1 MYQPMRHARRDYRP
15 SAPQTPGCLI
25 PSNSNMFNLKL
36 ALRTLFRTPFVTA
49 VAILS
54 LGLGIG
60 ANGAIFSLFNQILLR
75 PLPVADP
82 GSLVNLAAPGPKS
95 GMNSCSNIGSC
106 SAVFS
111 LPMFRDLERQQTSFT
126 GIAAHR
132 NFGANLSY
140 KGESKGGDGLEVS
153 GSYFP
158 VLGLT
163 PAHGRLLTP
172 ADDRAPGE
180 SAVAVLSHRY
190 WETRFNGNP
199 NVLNETITINGHAF
213 TIVGVA
219 PQGFDGTTI
228 GSQPQVFVPI
238 TMADQLQPDRKVVDN
253 RRAYWVYLF
262 ARLKPGV
269 SIESATAA
277 INQPYHAVINDV
289 EAPLQKG
296 MSAPTLERFK
306 AKVIEVSPGHR
317 GQSSVPEE
325 ATVPLAL
332 LLGVTFIVLLSA
344 CANIANLLL
353 AKAVG
358 RTGEMAVRL
367 SIGAARRQLI
377 SQLLGESIVL
387 AVLGGL
393 LGVLVAMATM
403 KGVIA
408 MMPSEEGNAMAFSMD
423 WRVLSFLTVMTVG
436 TGLLFGLFPA
446 LHASRPNLAIALK
459 GQAGQ
464 PGGARAAKL
473 FRTGLATAQIM
484 LSMLLLAVAG
494 LFLKSLVNVSRVNLG
509 LDTTSVITFAIA
521 PEMNGYTPVR
531 SKQIFEQVED
541 EISRLPGVLSVAGGL
556 VPLLSGSNWGT
567 SVAVEGFKADPDTDV
582 HSSFNEVGPDF
593 FKTTGIRLVAGR
605 EFTRA
610 DTLTAP
616 KVAIVSE
623 AFARKFNLGANP
635 VGKRMAQSAGNAAK
649 LDIEIVGLAKDAKY
663 SEVKDEIPPVFYT
676 PYRQDERTGVL
687 VFYVKTT
694 GSTDSVMASISP
706 LLAKID
712 STLPVADLKTL
723 EQQVRDNVF
732 QDRLVSTL
740 ATVFASLATLLAAVG
755 LYGVMAYTMAQRT
768 REIGLRMA
776 LGADSTNIRSL
787 VLRQVGW
794 MTLIGGGTGLILAT
808 VTGIFAQSQLYNMSR
823 VDPLVL
829 SGSAAVLGLVAL
841 MAGLIPAIRASRV
854 DPMKALRYE

>member
-1 MYQPMRHARRDYRP
+1 
-15 SAPQTPGCLI
+15 
-25 PSNSNMFNLKL
+25 MFNLKL

-75 PLPVADP
+75 PLPVSDP
-82 GSLVNLAAPGPKS
+82 GALVNLAAPGPKS
-95 GMNSCSNIGSC
+95 GMNSCGNAGPC
-106 SAVFS
+106 TAVFS
-111 LPMFRDLERQQTSFT
+111 LPMFRDLEKQQTPFT
-126 GIAAHR
+126 SIAAHR
-132 NFGANLSY
+132 SFGANFSF
-140 KGESKGGDGLEVS
+140 KGQSLGGDGLQVS

-158 VLGLT
+158 TLGLV
-163 PAHGRLLTP
+163 PAQGRLLTP
-172 ADDRAPGE
+172 ADDRTAGE
-180 SAVAVLSHRY
+180 SPVAVLSHRY
-190 WETRFNGNP
+190 WQTRFNGDPRVVND
-199 NVLNETITINGHAF
+199 TIIINGHAF

-219 PQGFDGTTI
+219 PEGFDGTTI
-228 GSQPQVFVPI
+228 GTRPQVFVPI
-238 TMADQLQPDRKVVDN
+238 TMAELMEPGRKVIDN

-262 ARLKPGV
+262 ARLKPGM

-277 INQPYHAVINDV
+277 INQPYRSIINDV

-296 MSAPTLERFK
+296 MSAATLERFK
-306 AKVIEVSPGHR
+306 AKVIEVTPGHR
-317 GQSSVPEE
+317 GQSSVPDE
-325 ATVPLAL
+325 AMVPLAL

-377 SQLLGESIVL
+377 SQLLGESILL
-387 AVLGGL
+387 AIFGGL
-393 LGVLVAMATM
+393 FGLLVAMGTM

-408 MMPSEEGNAMAFSMD
+408 MMPADAGQAMSFSMD
-423 WRVLSFLTVMTVG
+423 WRVITFLTVVTVG

-446 LHASRPNLAIALK
+446 LHGSQPNLAIALK

-464 PGGARAAKL
+464 PGGARSAKM
-473 FRTGLATAQIM
+473 FRAGLATVQIM

-494 LFLKSLVNVSRVNLG
+494 LFLKSLVNVNRVDLG
-509 LDTTSVITFAIA
+509 IDTSNVITFGIA
-521 PEMNGYTPVR
+521 PELNGYPAVR

-541 EISRLPGVLSVAGGL
+541 EIGRLPGVQVVSGGL
-556 VPLLSGSNWGT
+556 VALLAGNNWGT
-567 SVAVEGFKADPDTDV
+567 SVSVEGFKADADTDV
-582 HSSFNEVGPDF
+582 HSNYNEIGPGF
-593 FKTTGIRLVAGR
+593 LKATGIRLIAGR

-610 DTLTAP
+610 DTLGAP
-616 KVAIVSE
+616 KVAIVNE

-649 LDIEIVGLAKDAKY
+649 LDIEIVGFAKDAKY
-663 SEVKDEIPPVFYT
+663 SEVKDEVPPVFYT
-676 PYRQDERTGVL
+676 PYRQDERVGYL
-687 VFYVKTT
+687 VYYVKTAS
-694 GSTDSVMASISP
+694 STDSVMAAIPP

-740 ATVFASLATLLAAVG
+740 ATVFAGLATLLAPVG

-776 LGADSTNIRSL
+776 LGADAMNIRSL

-794 MTLIGGGTGLILAT
+794 MTLIGGGVGLALAT
-808 VTGIFAQSQLYNMSR
+808 VAGILARSQLYNMER
-823 VDPLVL
+823 VDPSVL
-829 SGSAAVLGLVAL
+829 SGAAAVLGLVAL
-841 MAGLIPAIRASRV
+841 LAGLIPAIRASRV